1 MDYHLPS
8 HCSFAALGT
17 RVVFLDL
24 NADRY
29 FLLRGAEAS
38 AVLAAD
44 SRRSDPIERL
54 IARGLLRGGAGEA
67 VRPVDAI
74 APATGALEASETD
87 GNLPIAELLYHRTE
101 AAVLLRFAGL
111 QGTLERMRRHR
122 RRSLSRGLDRV
133 DERAQ
138 AARLARGFAQSR
150 LFMPAARLCVPD
162 SMALARSIWRR
173 GIDADIYFG
182 VRLEPFA
189 AHCWL
194 QHDDLLLSDPL
205 NFVADYTPVFRL

>member
-8 HCSFAALGT
+8 HSSFAAFGR

-29 FLLRGAEAS
+29 FLLRGEEAS

-44 SRRSDPIERL
+44 SRTSEPIEAL
-54 IARGLLRGGAGEA
+54 IARGLLGGGAGDA
-67 VRPVDAI
+67 VRPVEAI
-74 APATGALEASETD
+74 APTAGALEDGETD
-87 GNLPIAELLYHRTE
+87 GRLPMVELLHHRTE
-101 AAVLLRFAGL
+101 AAVLLRLTGL
-111 QGTLERMRRHR
+111 QVTLERMRRRRHRAMSR
-122 RRSLSRGLDRV
+122 RRCQIDQRG
-133 DERAQ
+133 E
-138 AARLARGFAQSR
+138 AARLARGFARSR
-150 LFMPAARLCVPD
+150 LFLPAARLCVPD

-173 GIDADIYFG
+173 GIDADLYFG

-194 QHDDLLLSDPL
+194 QHEDLLLSDPL